1 MQKSTKIKLI
11 ISAVSIAFLYPL
23 AAISYCLIDFITRW
37 EPILS
42 QRYFA
47 STIYHYIGLIGCGMF
62 LVFLIV
68 LNLVIWLYNKIF
80 KD

>member
-1 MQKSTKIKLI
+1 MQRKTKIKII

-23 AAISYCLIDFITRW
+23 AAISYCLIDFITTW

-62 LVFLIV
+62 LVFLIAV
-68 LNLVIWLYNKIF
+68 NLVLWLYDKIF